1 MEIFHTVA
9 SLIATVAEYDR
20 GLAKSLLVPVLPKF
34 TEALVKSLSV
44 PYGPAS
50 DCGLKMEVLKSK
62 AAHLCVCP
70 TFMA

>member
-20 GLAKSLLVPVLPKF
+20 NLAKSLLVPVLPKF

-44 PYGPAS
+44 PYGPSS

-62 AAHLCVCP
+62 
-70 TFMA
+70 TE